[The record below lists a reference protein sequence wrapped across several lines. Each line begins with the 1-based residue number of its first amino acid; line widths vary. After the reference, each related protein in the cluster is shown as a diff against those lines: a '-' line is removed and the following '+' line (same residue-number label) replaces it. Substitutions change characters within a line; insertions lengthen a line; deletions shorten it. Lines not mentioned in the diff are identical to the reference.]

1 MNAYQLKRREQIA
14 AHKQEKIFRAEIKAQ
29 NTSQELYP
37 ELTQWIQENKRY
49 SKAEKN
55 FKESA
60 EQKGW
65 TVLQHGWPDYLI
77 IKDDKIAFVEVKDGR
92 DKLRDNQRKILDVLT
107 TAGLKC
113 FVWTPANGFQKY
125 IKSPVR

>member
-1 MNAYQLKRREQIA
+1 MLVSRPVPASWLDPKS
-14 AHKQEKIFRAEIKAQ
+14 HL
-29 NTSQELYP
+29 QELVQNQQGFTPIYKVIEESGP
-37 ELTQWIQENKRY
+37 DHNKTFVV
-49 SKAEKN
+49 AC
-55 FKESA
+55 
-60 EQKGW
+60 
-65 TVLQHGWPDYLI
+65 I